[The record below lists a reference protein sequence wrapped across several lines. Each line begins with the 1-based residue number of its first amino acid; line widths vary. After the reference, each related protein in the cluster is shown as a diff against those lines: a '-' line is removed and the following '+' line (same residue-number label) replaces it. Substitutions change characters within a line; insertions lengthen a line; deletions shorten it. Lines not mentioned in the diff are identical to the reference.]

1 MALTTK
7 STFSRDTEQRPFTR
21 RPGTG
26 DETEN
31 GIIRFVTPVLMS
43 NFGGDVEVK
52 RDQFSNALDQVRAT
66 YPIHKNLSGED

>member
-7 STFSRDTEQRPFTR
+7 STFSRETEHRPFTQR
-21 RPGTG
+21 SGTG

-52 RDQFSNALDQVRAT
+52 RD
-66 YPIHKNLSGED
+66 